1 MKRLI
6 AKSELCIG
14 CRLCEEVCSKAYR
27 KENNRE
33 KSAIRIDEN
42 GEKGYIIQV
51 CNQCGT
57 CLEICVVPA
66 ITRDKNGIVRLKRPC
81 VGCLSCVE
89 IVLRKLCIIMM
100 SRQNLQVYCLRSVCQ
115 RVPVRGA
122 GN

>member
-42 GEKGYIIQV
+42 GEKGYIIHV

-57 CLEICVVPA
+57 CIDICQ
-66 ITRDKNGIVRLKRPC
+66 
-81 VGCLSCVE
+81 
-89 IVLRKLCIIMM
+89 VL
-100 SRQNLQVYCLRSVCQ
+100 
-115 RVPVRGA
+115 PWVRGK
-122 GN
+122 